1 MNRRTG
7 IAAAWLLASP
17 LSWAAEAPPARPVD
31 GVYMMPNEVAGYSG
45 EVVELQDGRF
55 RYWFYSDVGTDPE
68 IKYPLA
74 GAYEVRGD
82 KVKLLHESV
91 YSPERTLAT
100 VQDQTVLWRD
110 DGLRYWQSERR
121 IAPFAVL
128 VRTSDPPLGDP
139 WRDRP
144 SIKLLYD
151 DQMVAR
157 EKREYEER
165 FADQP
170 EPVRTLLRDY
180 TTRGDPNMEAY
191 RRAVLSARRDP
202 DPALIEQLVEL
213 LGGPRKIEA
222 SIILREI
229 YWLGHVPDEDPALL
243 ESPAARR
250 KAIDVLIDALDK
262 ARDPGIVDDCLILFL
277 AAAQVPKIVLTVPET
292 RERIWIEGC
301 AIRWQSSPEDQLP
314 RKTYSPEESTR
325 FKIAACQRWCR
336 ETLGPPAVP
345 PAAPE
350 ELRP

>member
-1 MNRRTG
+1 MNKRIG
-7 IAAAWLLASP
+7 VAAAWLLAVP
-17 LSWAAEAPPARPVD
+17 LSWAAEAPDDRRVD
-31 GVYMMPNEVAGYSG
+31 GVYMMPMEVADFSG
-45 EVVELQDGRF
+45 ETLELHDGRF
-55 RYWFYSDVGTDPE
+55 RYWFYTDVGTGQE
-68 IKYPLA
+68 IKYPLT

-82 KVKLLHESV
+82 KIKLLHESV

-121 IAPFAVL
+121 VAPFAVL
-128 VRTSDPPLGDP
+128 VRASDPPLGDP

-151 DQMVAR
+151 EQMIAR

-180 TTRGDPNMEAY
+180 TTRGDPNLEAY

-202 DPALIEQLVEL
+202 DPALIGQLVDL

-229 YWLGHVPDEDPALL
+229 YWLGHIPDEDPALL

-250 KAIDVLIDALDK
+250 KAVDVLIDAMEK
-262 ARDPGIVDDCLILFL
+262 ARDPGAVDDCLILFL

-292 RERIWIEGC
+292 GERIWIEGC
-301 AIRWQSSPEDQLP
+301 AIRWESSPEDHLP
-314 RKTYSPEESTR
+314 RKSCSPEEKLR
-325 FKIAACQRWCR
+325 FRIAACQQWCR
-336 ETLGPPAVP
+336 KTLAQPT
-345 PAAPE
+345 AAPTA
-350 ELRP
+350 P